1 MSDFLRAKIINK
13 LVDLSSNP
21 WHFLSKHLILDIWT
35 QMSGELHIIL
45 HLLFLKMQMQSKL
58 KNSYVSPT
66 MKANR
71 KKIVF

>member
-21 WHFLSKHLILDIWT
+21 WDFLSKHLILDIWT

-45 HLLFLKMQMQSKL
+45 HLLFLNMQMQSKL